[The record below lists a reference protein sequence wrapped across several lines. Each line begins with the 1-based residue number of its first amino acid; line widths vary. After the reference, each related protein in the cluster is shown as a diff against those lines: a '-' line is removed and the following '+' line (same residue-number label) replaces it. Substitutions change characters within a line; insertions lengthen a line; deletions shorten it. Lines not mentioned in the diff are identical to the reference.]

1 VGKNRAGTQ
10 KNFTKCLFLNEGSG
24 KTKRDRELVKL
35 VSLLEI
41 LAFFF
46 VIAEMEI
53 VRRPFLFQAYDPET

>member
-24 KTKRDRELVKL
+24 KTKRDRELA
-35 VSLLEI
+35 S
-41 LAFFF
+41 FFF
-46 VIAEMEI
+46 VIAEIEI

>member
-24 KTKRDRELVKL
+24 KTKRDRELA
-35 VSLLEI
+35 S
-41 LAFFF
+41 FFF
-46 VIAEMEI
+46 VIAEIQI